1 MTHRVYVRWPDQR
14 ATDKTS
20 TESEAVAQT
29 AFDELLRRPDLAGQG
44 AAAAWTV
51 DGQQRAYHQ
60 LDGVG
65 EGPIPPALR
74 RIFEGIAAL
83 HAAYPHR
90 TFTIDGKL
98 VGDLGEVI
106 AALAYDLEL
115 GEVNQH
121 NHDAVTPDGRQVQI
135 KASFGDASLTFKTV
149 PDYYLGIKLHRDGR
163 FEEVFNG
170 PGHVIHQH
178 YAHRQGIGVNLLSFP
193 MAQLRALS
201 AGVAPADRIPLR
213 AAAAA

>member
-14 ATDKTS
+14 ATDKTN
-20 TESEAVAQT
+20 TESEAVAQL
-29 AFDELLRRPDLAGQG
+29 AFDELLRRTDLVGQG
-44 AAAAWTV
+44 VAVAWTE
-51 DGQQRAYHQ
+51 DGQQRAYRQ
-60 LDGVG
+60 LDGAG
-65 EGPIPPALR
+65 EGPIAPALR

-106 AALAYDLEL
+106 AALAYDIEL

-121 NHDAVTPDGRQVQI
+121 NHDAVTPDGRRVQI
-135 KASFGDASLTFKTV
+135 KASFGETSLTFRTV

-163 FEEVFNG
+163 FNEVYNG
-170 PGHVIHQH
+170 PGQVIYDH
-178 YAHRQGIGVNLLSFP
+178 YSHRQGIGVNLLSFP
-193 MAQLRALS
+193 MAQLEQLS
-201 AGVAPADRIPLR
+201 AGVAAADRIPR
-213 AAAAA
+213 RNPAA